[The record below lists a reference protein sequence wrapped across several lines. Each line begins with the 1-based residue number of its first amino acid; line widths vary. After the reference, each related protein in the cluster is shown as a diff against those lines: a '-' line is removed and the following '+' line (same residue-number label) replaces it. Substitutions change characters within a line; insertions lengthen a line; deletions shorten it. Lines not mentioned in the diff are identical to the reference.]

1 MWESLNNG
9 TVNFE
14 NTRSFNV
21 SHTVE
26 MREPYA
32 TKEARRGGNIVG

>member
-1 MWESLNNG
+1 MSESLNNE

-21 SHTVE
+21 SHTVGV
-26 MREPYA
+26 REPHA
-32 TKEARRGGNIVG
+32 TKEARRGGNVVG